1 MNTIT
6 TDQAKKIIY
15 DNNCKIFSV
24 EFIKKDGTHRLMNA
38 RLQVQKGVK
47 GVGLN
52 FDPSQH
58 NLITAYDMRKQA
70 HRMINCN
77 NLISLSAN
85 KQKYLISD

>member
-58 NLITAYDMRKQA
+58 NLITAFDMRKGA
-70 HRMINCN
+70 FRMINCN
-77 NLISLSAN
+77 NLVSLSAN

>member
-15 DNNCKIFSV
+15 DNNCKIFNV
-24 EFIKKDGTHRLMNA
+24 EFIKKDGTHRLMTA

-52 FDPSQH
+52 FDPAQH
-58 NLITAYDMRKQA
+58 KLITAYDMRKGA
-70 HRMINCN
+70 FRMINCN
-77 NLISLSAN
+77 NLVSLSSN
-85 KQKYLISD
+85 KKKYPISD